1 MKKYVSILL
10 VLLLIL
16 CFTGCK
22 DSAGDTTPTDNAPKA
37 TIEPGY
43 IHFGYNEETDTYDR
57 WYLQNSDDVT
67 YIYFT
72 YDNTENLEDYFVTYN
87 LVKSGV
93 VTMSVSL
100 CYSSNNHVAPPM
112 HSSLY
117 LDLVFE
123 DYFTVYDYSSGERYS
138 RGNADEYNS
147 YFENKTY
154 TSEDELI
161 AITFAN
167 DFSCTKS
174 DKKESVSGTWEV
186 TSPSTVTC
194 TFGDAQTKYTIDY
207 YDDLS
212 VKSIEADGEVLYPEI
227 SENETIN
234 KYKAY

>member
-1 MKKYVSILL
+1 MKKFVSLLL

-22 DSAGDTTPTDNAPKA
+22 DSTGDTTPTDNAPKT
-37 TIEPGY
+37 TIDPLTVDFDYNSGKSY
-43 IHFGYNEETDTYDR
+43 IEC

-72 YDNTENLEDYFVTYN
+72 DDNAGAFENCICTYH
-87 LVKSGV
+87 LVESGV
-93 VTMSVSL
+93 VTNSAPL
-100 CYSSNNHVAPPM
+100 CCSNDNHLVPALSSNTYV
-112 HSSLY
+112 
-117 LDLVFE
+117 DFVFE
-123 DYFTVYDYSSGERYS
+123 DHFTVYDYASGNRYS
-138 RGNADEYNS
+138 RGNKDEYDS
-147 YFENKTY
+147 YFKNKTY

-212 VKSIEADGEVLYPEI
+212 VKSIKADNEVLYPEI

>member
-1 MKKYVSILL
+1 MKRFVSILL
-10 VLLLIL
+10 VLLFIFCLA
-16 CFTGCK
+16 GCK
-22 DSAGDTTPTDNAPKA
+22 DSAGDTTPTDYTPKA
-37 TIEPGY
+37 TVEPGN
-43 IHFGYNEETDTYDR
+43 IHFGYNEEKDTYDR
-57 WYLQNSDDVT
+57 WYLQGSDDVT

-72 YDNTENLEDYFVTYN
+72 YDNVENIEDYFGTYN

-100 CYSSNNHVAPPM
+100 CYSSDNHVVPPM

-123 DYFTVYDYSSGERYS
+123 DHFTVYDYSSDERYS
-138 RGNADEYNS
+138 RGNADEYNA

-154 TSEDELI
+154 TSEDEQC
-161 AITFAN
+161 AITFNN
-167 DFSCTKS
+167 DFTLTKT
-174 DKKESVSGTWEV
+174 DKKKVVTGTWEV
-186 TSPSTVTC
+186 ISTHNIMC
-194 TFGDAQTKYTIDY
+194 TYGDETLSYSIDY

-212 VKSIEADGEVLYPEI
+212 VKSIEAGSEILYPEI

>member
-1 MKKYVSILL
+1 MKKFVSILL
-10 VLLLIL
+10 VLLFIL
-16 CFTGCK
+16 CFAGCK
-22 DSAGDTTPTDNAPKA
+22 DSSGDTTPTDNAPKA

-72 YDNTENLEDYFVTYN
+72 YDNTENLEDYFGTYN

-154 TSEDELI
+154 TSENEQC
-161 AITFAN
+161 AITFNN
-167 DFSCTKS
+167 DFTLTKT
-174 DKKESVSGTWEV
+174 DNKKVVTGTWEV
-186 TSPSTVTC
+186 ISTRNIAC
-194 TFGDAQTKYTIDY
+194 TYGDETLSYTIDY

-212 VKSIEADGEVLYPEI
+212 VKSIKADNEVLYPEI

>member
-22 DSAGDTTPTDNAPKA
+22 DSTGDTTPTDNAPKT
-37 TIEPGY
+37 TIDPLTVNFDYNSGKSY
-43 IHFGYNEETDTYDR
+43 IEC

-72 YDNTENLEDYFVTYN
+72 DDNAGAFENCICTYH
-87 LVKSGV
+87 LVESGV
-93 VTMSVSL
+93 VTNSAPL
-100 CYSSNNHVAPPM
+100 CCSNDNHLVPALSSNTYV
-112 HSSLY
+112 
-117 LDLVFE
+117 DFVFE
-123 DYFTVYDYSSGERYS
+123 DYFTVYDYASGNRYS

-147 YFENKTY
+147 YFKDKTY
-154 TSEDELI
+154 TSENEQCAI
-161 AITFAN
+161 AFNN
-167 DFSCTKS
+167 DFTLTKT
-174 DKKESVSGTWEV
+174 DKKKVVTGTWEIV
-186 TSPSTVTC
+186 STRNIAC
-194 TFGDAQTKYTIDY
+194 TVDDEILSYTIDY

-212 VKSIEADGEVLYPEI
+212 VKSIKADNEVLYPEI